1 VPQGRRVRIRVDSDL
16 ALLDDCPV
24 VVVDDLDG
32 SSIVTMCARRVRLMW
47 PIIDAIVVVL
57 PVPVGPVTS
66 TSPGSSPRA
75 PR

>member
-1 VPQGRRVRIRVDSDL
+1 M
-16 ALLDDCPV
+16 
-24 VVVDDLDG
+24 G

-66 TSPGSSPRA
+66 TSPRLESASSA
-75 PR
+75 MTG